1 MQLFA
6 TDIRTRK
13 CSEDLFKVIVN
24 RESKKHTFEM
34 KLLEKTDN
42 ELHSS
47 EIRFS
52 EMANLM
58 PQIVFEMDE
67 KGRLSY
73 VNKHAHALLGYEESE
88 IKLGENT
95 LCYHIPSEH
104 ERIIEGIK
112 RTMNGDPI
120 INAEYNMLRKDGS
133 TFAALIYT
141 SQILHNGK
149 PAGVRGMIVDV
160 DSLKKTQDMLRK
172 SEANLS
178 EAQRVA
184 HMGSWELDLLDN
196 KLNCTNELYNVL
208 DINKD
213 TFDGQV
219 STLFANIHPD
229 DMLDFNDKIS
239 NLEPISGEYKL
250 LRKNQ
255 DICTIYAKTKIETT
269 VDGQPMKIIGVIQD
283 ITKRKLAEK
292 EKNDLEQM
300 HKFLQFTDKAIENER
315 LVISRELH
323 DDVGQALTAVKMDL
337 EIYKQK
343 IPIDET
349 LPITKIV
356 GNVVE
361 TIKKVQSITARLRP
375 DILDE
380 LGLEAAME
388 WYSTEFA
395 KRYSIN
401 VLLKTDKDIAL
412 LPSVSLIIFRV
423 MQEALTNIARH
434 AQATQVQ
441 VQLHYT
447 TSAAH
452 FTVSDNGIG
461 IKQTEINS
469 MKSYGIMGM
478 RERAAS
484 LGGTFSIEQNK
495 MGGTEIKMYIPI

>member
-1 MQLFA
+1 
-6 TDIRTRK
+6 
-13 CSEDLFKVIVN
+13 
-24 RESKKHTFEM
+24 M
-34 KLLEKTDN
+34 KSLEQTDN
-42 ELHSS
+42 EFHNS

-67 KGRLSY
+67 TGRLIY
-73 VNKHAHALLGYEESE
+73 VNKHAHTLLGYEESE

-112 RTMNGDPI
+112 RTMNGAPI

-141 SQILHNGK
+141 SSILHNGK

-160 DSLKKTQDMLRK
+160 DNLKKTQEMLRK

-178 EAQRVA
+178 EAQLMA
-184 HMGSWELDLLDN
+184 HMGSWELNLSDN
-196 KLNCTNELYNVL
+196 KLICTKELFNVL

-213 TFDGQV
+213 TFDGLV
-219 STLFANIHPD
+219 STLFANIHPED
-229 DMLDFNDKIS
+229 LEDLNHKIM
-239 NLEPISGEYKL
+239 NLEPISAEYRL
-250 LRKNQ
+250 LKSNK
-255 DICTIYAKTKIETT
+255 DSCIIFAKTKIETNANGLP
-269 VDGQPMKIIGVIQD
+269 VKIIGVIQD
-283 ITKRKLAEK
+283 ITKRKQAEK

-315 LVISRELH
+315 LVISHELH
-323 DDVGQALTAVKMDL
+323 DDIGQALTAVKMDL

-343 IPIDET
+343 LPLNET
-349 LPITKIV
+349 LPINKIV
-356 GNVVE
+356 INVVE

-388 WYSTEFA
+388 WYSAEFT
-395 KRYSIN
+395 KRYTIN
-401 VLLKTDKDIAL
+401 VLLKIDKDITL
-412 LPSVSLIIFRV
+412 LPNISLIVFRV

-434 AQATQVQ
+434 AQATQVK
-441 VQLHYT
+441 VQLHYKEGL
-447 TSAAH
+447 AH
-452 FTVSDNGIG
+452 FAISDNGIG

-478 RERAAS
+478 RERATS
-484 LGGTFSIEQNK
+484 LGGTFTIASK
-495 MGGTEIKMYIPI
+495 KTGGTEIKMVIPI